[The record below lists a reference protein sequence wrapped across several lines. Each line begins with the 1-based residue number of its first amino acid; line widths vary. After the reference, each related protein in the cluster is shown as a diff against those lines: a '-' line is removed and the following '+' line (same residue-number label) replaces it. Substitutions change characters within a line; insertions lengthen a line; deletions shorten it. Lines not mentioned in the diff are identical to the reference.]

1 MPPPL
6 RFAANV
12 GWLFTEGEADI
23 SARCEAAKAAGFDAV
38 EIPDPYGYWGRA
50 GGPEETPRP
59 PLPAL
64 PVALINS
71 PRGDVAAGEMG
82 LGALPG
88 READFLDSLQTAI
101 AHAKALKCDRVHLL
115 SGRLPPGATREAQGP
130 AMEAT
135 LVRNLLTAS
144 DLLAVE
150 GMTGLIEP
158 INSRLTD
165 PRYFLDTPRQ
175 AARILEKVDKPN
187 IKLQLVRVRTSS
199 TAKSWTEI
207 SRATSVHSSRS
218 SVIFRWLRFLTD
230 MSQAAKERSTTPTSS
245 TSSRDSATRDTW
257 AASTRHE
264 RARWLDW
271 DGLKKCEQAT
281 EVSSIHNGWH
291 PRPREN
297 PKLLYHLCL
306 NLHRP

>member
-187 IKLQLVRVRTSS
+187 IKLQLDIFHCQVMDGNLTGN
-199 TAKSWTEI
+199 I
-207 SRATSVHSSRS
+207 RALFPLIGHIQVAQ
-218 SVIFRWLRFLTD
+218 V
-230 MSQAAKERSTTPTSS
+230 PN
-245 TSSRDSATRDTW
+245 
-257 AASTRHE
+257 RHE
-264 RARWLDW
+264 PSSQGEINYSYIFNLLQ
-271 DGLKKCEQAT
+271 GLGYQGYVGCEYT
-281 EVSSIHNGWH
+281 
-291 PRPREN
+291 PRESTVAGLGWL
-297 PKLLYHLCL
+297 KEVRASH
-306 NLHRP
+306 

>member
-1 MPPPL
+1 MPPPPL

-23 SARCEAAKAAGFDAV
+23 WARCEAAKAAGFDAV

-101 AHAKALKCDRVHLL
+101 AHAKALKVHLL
-115 SGRLPPGATREAQGP
+115 SGRLPPGVTREAQGP

-165 PRYFLDTPRQ
+165 PRYFLDTPGQ

-187 IKLQLVRVRTSS
+187 IKLQLDIFHCQVMDGNLTGN
-199 TAKSWTEI
+199 I
-207 SRATSVHSSRS
+207 RALFPLIGHIQVAQ
-218 SVIFRWLRFLTD
+218 V
-230 MSQAAKERSTTPTSS
+230 PN
-245 TSSRDSATRDTW
+245 
-257 AASTRHE
+257 RHE
-264 RARWLDW
+264 PSSQGEINYSYIFNLLQ
-271 DGLKKCEQAT
+271 GLGYQGYVGCEYT
-281 EVSSIHNGWH
+281 
-291 PRPREN
+291 PRESTVSGLGWL
-297 PKLLYHLCL
+297 KEVRASH
-306 NLHRP
+306 